1 MTSPDGEIP
10 NGQYDFP
17 VNTGSSLPVGAAWYA
32 DQDESD
38 WRSIIETPMRTS
50 WNKAF
55 EKMLLAPLS
64 YLLAWILGG
73 SPTDWDTLAEVQAN
87 LIPALMRL
95 PIKILSQLLG
105 LIPIVGQNI
114 ENTLTDYLA
123 ATANT
128 ASTASS
134 AASSAV
140 STANSASS
148 AATAAQSAASSAQT
162 AVNQVATNITNAISG
177 GVAAGTGVIAQ
188 AYDTIA
194 SIFGLAGAASA
205 TATAVATQAA
215 QSAAQ
220 QNANAAKGVSNSVVF
235 FGADGA
241 AVPSV
246 DWTDDGSG
254 NIVIRGSAGR
264 AGIKSSAADGT
275 YGKLFNYPTATP
287 NQSVIVVVGEK
298 VNATQPGYLLCR
310 IDSGFTR
317 GGYVRYDD
325 SGVTLGRFTKSGTAY
340 SWTAWASQSRTI
352 NPGDMIEYCCIDA
365 TYYVYVNRV
374 LVLTYTDSSVTL
386 SYGTT
391 TLYGGFAMSRYTV
404 PLLGIVNDA
413 FRLASFSLSDKA
425 GSIVIGIGWRVHRA
439 STSNATGVN
448 ATADYH
454 PLSSPAWSVFD
465 TTVNTSQV
473 TITNQAQGVVTI
485 QRAGYYQIVGSL
497 NSSNT
502 SYLVSGYVL
511 YVNGSRATG
520 LLQNGQ
526 TTWLY
531 LNAGDT
537 CAIGYQRNTS
547 GSTGGWTGG
556 EAGGGDLYFGGFL
569 MQTAS

>member
-32 DQDESD
+32 DQDEAD

-73 SPTDWDTLAEVQAN
+73 SATDWDTLAEVQAN

-95 PIKILSQLLG
+95 PIKILAQLLG

-177 GVAAGTGVIAQ
+177 GVAAGTGVVAQ

-235 FGADGA
+235 FGSDGA
-241 AVPSV
+241 ALPAV
-246 DWTDDGSG
+246 DWTDDGSN

-264 AGIKSSAADGT
+264 AGIKSGAADGT
-275 YGKLFNYPTATP
+275 YGKQFNYPTATP
-287 NQSVIVVVGEK
+287 NQSIIVVVGEK
-298 VNATQPGYLLCR
+298 VNDPQDEYLLCR
-310 IDSGFTR
+310 VDSGFTR
-317 GGYVRYDD
+317 GGYVRYDE
-325 SGVTLGRFTKSGTAY
+325 SGVTLGRFTKSGTTY
-340 SWTAWASQSRTI
+340 SWTAWASQSRAI

-374 LVLTYTDSSVTL
+374 LVLTYTDSSATL

-413 FRLASFSLSDKA
+413 YRLASFSLSDKV
-425 GSIVIGIGWRVHRA
+425 GSVVIGIGWRLHRA
-439 STSNATGVN
+439 ATSSAVGVN

-454 PLSSPAWSVFD
+454 TLSSPAWSVFD

-473 TITNQAQGVVTI
+473 SVTNQGQGLVTI
-485 QRAGYYQIVGSL
+485 QRAGYYQLAGSL
-497 NSSNT
+497 RSSNT
-502 SYLVSGYVL
+502 SYLSSGYAL

-520 LLQNGQ
+520 LLSNGQ
-526 TTWLY
+526 TTFLY
-531 LNAGDT
+531 LNVGDT
-537 CAIGYQRNTS
+537 CQIGYLRSTS
-547 GSTGGWTGG
+547 GSTGGWNGG
-556 EAGGGDLYFGGFL
+556 EAGGGDLYFSGFL